1 MDLLNKVVLVRVD
14 FNVPIQLG
22 IVLDDA
28 RIRQPLNTIK
38 ALQSQG
44 AKVVILSH
52 LGKTTLRNDEQS
64 LKILIPH
71 IENIY
76 GSHVQ
81 FIDDCISDDAKAI
94 ISNTSANN
102 LILLENL
109 RFHNEEE
116 LCNLEF
122 AKKLASLGDV
132 FINEAFSVS
141 HRKHASIYGIPKFIP
156 SVLGENFKREIH
168 IADKFFD
175 GKTGQKMAI
184 IGGAKLH
191 TKINLLKSLVK
202 EVNVLAL
209 GGGISG
215 AFLAYY
221 GNSTL
226 KIFDPKGFE
235 DDVNEIISSANQFNC
250 KLLMPIDFAA
260 LISSDDGVDCTII
273 SSENDQASV
282 FDIGPRTVELF
293 QEHIA
298 QSSSVFWN
306 GPVGLFEKTP
316 FDYGTK
322 SLAQFLARQTQEK
335 GLLSIVGGGDTGF
348 AMKKFDVKD
357 KLSYVSTAGGAF
369 LSYLERGEFPG
380 LDSVVRNSINL

>member
-1 MDLLNKVVLVRVD
+1 
-14 FNVPIQLG
+14 
-22 IVLDDA
+22 
-28 RIRQPLNTIK
+28 
-38 ALQSQG
+38 
-44 AKVVILSH
+44 
-52 LGKTTLRNDEQS
+52 
-64 LKILIPH
+64 
-71 IENIY
+71 
-76 GSHVQ
+76 
-81 FIDDCISDDAKAI
+81 
-94 ISNTSANN
+94 
-102 LILLENL
+102 
-109 RFHNEEE
+109 
-116 LCNLEF
+116 
-122 AKKLASLGDV
+122 
-132 FINEAFSVS
+132 
-141 HRKHASIYGIPKFIP
+141 
-156 SVLGENFKREIH
+156 
-168 IADKFFD
+168 
-175 GKTGQKMAI
+175 
-184 IGGAKLH
+184 
-191 TKINLLKSLVK
+191 
-202 EVNVLAL
+202 
-209 GGGISG
+209 
-215 AFLAYY
+215 
-221 GNSTL
+221 
-226 KIFDPKGFE
+226 
-235 DDVNEIISSANQFNC
+235 
-250 KLLMPIDFAA
+250 MPIDFAA